1 MIKIEIQN
9 KFDIWLKGEI
19 EKKDQFNKRLKK
31 QNQKNEDQI
40 ENNNTLYTLI
50 EERNW
55 KLINFNKRVKEKKL
69 KIKRIKTKLKK

>member
-40 ENNNTLYTLI
+40 ENIIYD
-50 EERNW
+50 
-55 KLINFNKRVKEKKL
+55 KLRLNDEI
-69 KIKRIKTKLKK
+69 

>member
-1 MIKIEIQN
+1 LKDEIEKKNQLCKRIKKEITIKRTVIKIEIQN

-40 ENNNTLYTLI
+40 ENIIYD
-50 EERNW
+50 
-55 KLINFNKRVKEKKL
+55 KLRLNDEI
-69 KIKRIKTKLKK
+69 